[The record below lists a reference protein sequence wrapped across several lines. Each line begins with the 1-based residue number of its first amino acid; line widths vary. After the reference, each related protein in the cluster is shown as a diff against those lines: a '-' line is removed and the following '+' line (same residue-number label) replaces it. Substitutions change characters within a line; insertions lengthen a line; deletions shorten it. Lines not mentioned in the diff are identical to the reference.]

1 MRLYEFEKGRAG
13 EFATHRNQN
22 TFDFEPGAV
31 PNWPGWIKHPKHGV
45 LGFAAKDNDPIPT
58 AVQGWLNSLGYNIA
72 QDGVF
77 GRQTAD
83 AMNDAIEKIRSGKIS
98 LPDKST
104 PASKPITAP
113 TPQPTKSHGGDYR
126 TQPYGMKN

>member
-13 EFATHRNQN
+13 EFATQRDQ
-22 TFDFEPGAV
+22 TLFDFEPGAV
-31 PNWPGWIKHPKHGV
+31 ANWPGWIKHPKHGV

-58 AVQGWLNSLGYNIA
+58 AVQGWLRSLGYSVE

-77 GRQTAD
+77 GRETAGAMHD
-83 AMNDAIEKIRSGKIS
+83 AMDKIRNGQIK
-98 LPDKST
+98 LPNKSA
-104 PASKPITAP
+104 PAPAPAPKP
-113 TPQPTKSHGGDYR
+113 SGGDYR